1 MATFFSLHYSF
12 SSFFP
17 SLFKKIKQFLFF
29 QNAFSDDDALKEL
42 GMLARKVTDALQDL
56 LRYYIRDIEGR
67 LKGGKYED
75 QIEMILAAT
84 ERLINSLGNAQETV
98 KSAKTVAMVKPIGNQ
113 SFIVLIFVVSL

>member
-1 MATFFSLHYSF
+1 M
-12 SSFFP
+12 
-17 SLFKKIKQFLFF
+17 FF
-29 QNAFSDDDALKEL
+29 QNAFSDDALKEL

-113 SFIVLIFVVSL
+113 SFIVLIFCGLFVGNFSNGFRYQRRSVVGLLR